1 MLINK
6 VEGKRNIQWAY
17 KKTIPRIVAYRDFI
31 HEEFEAYLL
40 NSITRYVAHR
50 YTHLPSTLK
59 KRTSINQGTPL
70 GFLRKERWNCYLPVF
85 KARNQPLTHVHEGLY
100 QSYDFQLFQ
109 TGAALLLNYV

>member
-31 HEEFEAYLL
+31 HVEFEAYLL

-59 KRTSINQGTPL
+59 KRTSIKQGTPL

-100 QSYDFQLFQ
+100 QSYTSNCFKP
-109 TGAALLLNYV
+109 ALLLNYV

>member
-17 KKTIPRIVAYRDFI
+17 KKKQYPRIVAYRDFI

-59 KRTSINQGTPL
+59 KRTSIKQGIVTS
-70 GFLRKERWNCYLPVF
+70 LPF
-85 KARNQPLTHVHEGLY
+85 QKTNQPPTHVDEGLY
-100 QSYDFQLFQ
+100 
-109 TGAALLLNYV
+109 